1 MFHNPPKRQRLAA
14 ADKIPPRRKQPY
26 VLCTL
31 QHCGGGGDG
40 GGGGGGGGGT
50 RYTERRVMSCQ
61 AIAISRPSR
70 FDSRH
75 NQRLIVVA
83 NNVHRT
89 LIINGRETASMC
101 SNPRRRDDGGDSN
114 AKPL

>member
-14 ADKIPPRRKQPY
+14 TDKIPPRRKQPY

-40 GGGGGGGGGT
+40 GGGGGGGGT
-50 RYTERRVMSCQ
+50 RYTKRRVMSCQ
-61 AIAISRPSR
+61 AIATSRPSR

-89 LIINGRETASMC
+89 LITINGRETASMC